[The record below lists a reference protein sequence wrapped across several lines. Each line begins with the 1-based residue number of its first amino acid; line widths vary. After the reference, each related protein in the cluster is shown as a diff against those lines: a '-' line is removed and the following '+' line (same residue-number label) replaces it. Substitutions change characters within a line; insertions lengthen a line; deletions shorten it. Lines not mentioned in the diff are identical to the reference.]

1 MPHGGR
7 TVEGVDEQPETAGGG
22 RADDGIVRNTSFAFA
37 VQITVAAFS
46 AVLTLFLVRALGPA
60 GYGVFALAVAI
71 GIMCTL
77 LAELGIS
84 PAAARYV
91 AEHRGDRHAMAGV
104 VASALRL
111 KLPLSALVAAL
122 LFLLAAPIADAFG
135 NDALTW
141 PLRAIAIA
149 LFGQSLAALLGGTF
163 VAQGRVALNLR
174 IVLAGGAV
182 ELCTSVALVL
192 LGAGATGAAFG
203 RAAGWSVAAALA
215 LVLAIRS
222 FGRRAVDLR
231 GDGATRSREIARY
244 AGAIVIVDAA
254 VVLFDQIDA
263 ILIGAILGASSVGL
277 FQAPMRLTTLLLYP
291 GYAIANG
298 VAPRLAHG
306 LIERANAGALRLSY
320 RVIVLFQAAL
330 LAPLVVWGEPIA
342 VLLFGEEF
350 AESGDVLRWL
360 APFVFL
366 SGLAPLVSLGA
377 NYLGLARRR
386 APIAI
391 AAVLINIVVDLA
403 LIPTIGVI
411 GAAIGTSLAYAVYVP
426 AHVWLCWRELGLAV
440 RDAVVP
446 VIRALAGAT
455 AMAAVLLLVGHE
467 TLSVWEWIGGAVAGT
482 AAYLATLAL
491 TGELTRLDLQAVR
504 RLVPTPRVEQ

>member
-1 MPHGGR
+1 
-7 TVEGVDEQPETAGGG
+7 
-22 RADDGIVRNTSFAFA
+22 
-37 VQITVAAFS
+37 
-46 AVLTLFLVRALGPA
+46 
-60 GYGVFALAVAI
+60 
-71 GIMCTL
+71 MCAL

-84 PAAARYV
+84 PAAARFV
-91 AEHRGDRHAMAGV
+91 AEHRGDRNAMASV

-111 KLPLSALVAAL
+111 KLPLSALVAAV
-122 LFLLAAPIADAFG
+122 LFLAAGPIAAAFE

-141 PLRAIAIA
+141 PLRLIAIA

-174 IVLAGGAV
+174 LVLAGGAV
-182 ELCTSVALVL
+182 ELGTSVALVL

-203 RAAGWSVAAALA
+203 RAAGWSVAAALRA
-215 LVLAIRS
+215 RPDDQVVRPPC
-222 FGRRAVDLR
+222 RRASR
-231 GDGATRSREIARY
+231 RSGASRAREIARY

-263 ILIGAILGASSVGL
+263 LLIGAILGASSVGL
-277 FQAPMRLTTLLLYP
+277 FTAPMRLTTLLLYP

-298 VAPRLAHG
+298 VAPRLSHG
-306 LIERANAGALRLSY
+306 LRERANEGALRVAY

-330 LAPLVVWGEPIA
+330 LAPIVIWGGPIA
-342 VLLFGEEF
+342 ELLFGEEF

-391 AAVLINIVVDLA
+391 AAVALNIVVDLA
-403 LIPTIGVI
+403 LIPRIGVI

-426 AHVWLCWRELGLAV
+426 AHVWLCWRELGLAL
-440 RDAVVP
+440 RDAIVP
-446 VIRALAGAT
+446 VVRALAAAA
-455 AMAAVLLLVGHE
+455 AMAGVLLLVG
-467 TLSVWEWIGGAVAGT
+467 TDALALWQWVVGAVAGT
-482 AAYLATLAL
+482 AAYVATLAL
-491 TGELTRLDLQAVR
+491 TGELTRVDLRAVR
-504 RLVPTPRVEQ
+504 SLVPSPKAGR